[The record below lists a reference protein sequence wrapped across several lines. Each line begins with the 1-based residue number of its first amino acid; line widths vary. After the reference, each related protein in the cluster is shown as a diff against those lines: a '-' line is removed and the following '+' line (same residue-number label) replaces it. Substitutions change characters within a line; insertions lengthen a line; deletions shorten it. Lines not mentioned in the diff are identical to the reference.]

1 MHIRTRKIVLAS
13 LLPFACIA
21 TPTFAQSM
29 ADVPAP
35 VPVPTTSTAPNPAP
49 PHPELAGVF
58 EQFGGVPGLTA
69 LNQEFMTLMLA
80 DPRLEPYFRHVD
92 HPRVTK
98 QLTEQFCAVLG
109 GGCTYSGRDMVETH
123 AAFKIERAHFN
134 ALVEVL
140 QVAMDKRGIPFRAQN
155 KLLAVLAPMH
165 REIVND

>member
-1 MHIRTRKIVLAS
+1 MRIRSIHVVLAGQ
-13 LLPFACIA
+13 LGAAQFA
-21 TPTFAQSM
+21 TPAFAQST
-29 ADVPAP
+29 AGTPPQAAA
-35 VPVPTTSTAPNPAP
+35 STAPNPAP
-49 PHPELAGVF
+49 AHPELAGVF
-58 EQFGGVPGLTA
+58 EQFGGIAGLTA
-69 LNQEFMTLMLA
+69 LNEDFMALMLA
-80 DPRLEPYFRHVD
+80 DPRLEPYFRNVD
-92 HPRVTK
+92 RPRVTR

-109 GGCTYSGRDMVETH
+109 GGCAYSGRDMVEAH

>member
-1 MHIRTRKIVLAS
+1 MHILARKIVLAS

-21 TPTFAQSM
+21 TPAFAQSM
-29 ADVPAP
+29 AGAPAAA
-35 VPVPTTSTAPNPAP
+35 PTASAAPNPAP
-49 PHPELAGVF
+49 PHPELVGVF
-58 EQFGGVPGLTA
+58 EQFGGLAGLTA
-69 LNQEFMTLMLA
+69 LNEEFMALMLA
-80 DPRLEPYFRHVD
+80 DPRLEPYFRNVD
-92 HPRVTK
+92 RPRVTR

-109 GGCTYSGRDMVETH
+109 GGCAYSGRDMVEAH

>member
-13 LLPFACIA
+13 LLPFACMA
-21 TPTFAQSM
+21 SPAFAQSM
-29 ADVPAP
+29 APASA
-35 VPVPTTSTAPNPAP
+35 VAPTASAAPNPAP
-49 PHPELAGVF
+49 PHPELVGVF
-58 EQFGGVPGLTA
+58 EQFGGLAGLTA
-69 LNQEFMTLMLA
+69 LNEDFMAVMMA
-80 DPRLEPYFRHVD
+80 DPRLEPFFRDVD
-92 HPRVTK
+92 RARVTK

-109 GGCTYSGRDMVETH
+109 GGCAYSGRDMVETH

-134 ALVEVL
+134 ALVEDL

>member
-1 MHIRTRKIVLAS
+1 MHIRTQKIALAS
-13 LLPFACIA
+13 LMSFACMA
-21 TPTFAQSM
+21 TPAFAQSM
-29 ADVPAP
+29 ADAPAATP
-35 VPVPTTSTAPNPAP
+35 GTSSAPNPAP
-49 PHPELAGVF
+49 PHPELVGVF
-58 EQFGGVPGLTA
+58 EQFGGLAGLTA
-69 LNQEFMTLMLA
+69 LNEEFMALMLA
-80 DPRLEPYFRHVD
+80 DPRLEPYFRNVD
-92 HPRVTK
+92 RPRVTR

-109 GGCTYSGRDMVETH
+109 GGCAYSGRDMVEAH

>member
-123 AAFKIERAHFN
+123 AAFKIERAHFY